1 MSDLKLFRV
10 VSSKAEEL
18 KGSAMELEK
27 KLQNLIEANM
37 ETFFGVKFLATEYS
51 TGHKHTQRWMGRRW
65 CGYPTLKPADRSFR
79 K

>member
-10 VSSKAEEL
+10 VGSKAEEL

-51 TGHKHTQRWMGRRW
+51 TGRKHKWR
-65 CGYPTLKPADRSFR
+65 PAP
-79 K
+79 